1 MSVVAP
7 LTSNVVKSE
16 LEVTAIPAA
25 FVTVPPIVA
34 VTKLPLEFSVT
45 ESNVPAVVTVVKS
58 PWFARLTTGPLVSAV
73 AVS

>member
-7 LTSNVVKSE
+7 VRFNVVKSE
-16 LEVTAIPAA
+16 LLVIDIPAA
-25 FVTVPPIVA
+25 FVIVPPIVA
-34 VTKLPLEFSVT
+34 VTRLPLELRVT
-45 ESNVPAVVTVVKS
+45 VSNVPAVVTVVKS